1 MVWMTG
7 GASFTNRSGSSTGT
21 AAQDFSP
28 SDVGLAAANGW
39 VQLDQTK
46 YPSLLDVPENGQ
58 PTLVGGMYQ
67 TKLFQSNLPLIVA
80 PTGSM
85 GNNGVLTGGTALVTG
100 YYGGPT
106 WQYFPASA
114 IVSGSAAGW
123 YYTVMSS
130 TTAGIV
136 YNHVLSS
143 GLPYIPG
150 TPVAFATTGPG
161 AFTGVTT
168 AVAALTFT
176 IPANTMGPNGSCEF
190 NFMLGS
196 SGGNTNNHTYTIKV
210 GSSTIF
216 SYVDATSANKAFYG
230 SVLWSNTGQTGK
242 QIAQTAGTLGA
253 ITNVPTFTT
262 IDTTADQTVTVNI
275 TTATATDWSS
285 IDSFQ
290 CFVTPG

>member
-7 GASFTNRSGSSTGT
+7 GTAFTKRAGSSSGT
-21 AAQDFSP
+21 AQQDFNP
-28 SDVGLAAANGW
+28 EDVGLAFANGW
-39 VQLDQTK
+39 TPLRTDQW
-46 YPSLLDVPENGQ
+46 PGLLDVPEQGQ
-58 PTLVGGMYQ
+58 SSPVGAVYQ
-67 TKLFQSNLPLIVA
+67 TKLFQTALPMIVA

-85 GNNGVLTGGTALVTG
+85 ANNGVLTGGTALVAG
-100 YYGGPT
+100 FYGGPT

-130 TTAGIV
+130 TTAGVV

-143 GLPYIPG
+143 GQPYVPG
-150 TPVAFATTGPG
+150 VLVPFVTTGPG
-161 AFTGVTT
+161 AFTGVTS

-176 IPANTMGPNGSCEF
+176 LPANTMGPNGQLEI
-190 NFMLGS
+190 NFQLGS

-216 SYVDATSANKAFYG
+216 SYVDATSANKAFTG
-230 SVLWSNTGQTGK
+230 SVLWCNTGATNNQICQTSGL
-242 QIAQTAGTLGA
+242 QGVN
-253 ITNVPTFTT
+253 TNVPTFTT
-262 IDTTADQTVTVNI
+262 IDTTANQTVTVNI

-285 IDSFQ
+285 IDSFS
-290 CFVTPG
+290 CYATPG